1 MLTYFFQRHG
11 AVFRCKRVS
20 GKVRYGNDSASAQLD
35 GKESVGRHWLL
46 ASDMLG
52 NLYNHNVTKC
62 FYRKFYRTDIDI
74 PRLKSLEKSKDIR
87 MIQF

>member
-11 AVFRCKRVS
+11 AVFGCKRVS
-20 GKVRYGNDSASAQLD
+20 GTVRYGNDSASAQLD
-35 GKESVGRHWLL
+35 GKERVGRHWLL

-62 FYRKFYRTDIDI
+62 FYRK
-74 PRLKSLEKSKDIR
+74 LEN
-87 MIQF
+87 